1 MIQVFVVKEFFLMRN
16 LFSGFFSV
24 NQIVVITLE
33 HLDLSLNSSILV
45 LTFDIVIVKF
55 DTLFRIV

>member
-1 MIQVFVVKEFFLMRN
+1 MKNLLFWFFL
-16 LFSGFFSV
+16 GF
-24 NQIVVITLE
+24 QINCSFTLE

>member
-1 MIQVFVVKEFFLMRN
+1 MIQVFVVKEFFFMKN
-16 LFSGFFSV
+16 LLSGFFSV